1 MGFLLYI
8 LFWTEQDEWTGE
20 QKLQYTD
27 VSDDI
32 EPEEIRPM
40 GNYAVSITWPDG
52 FSQVKKN
59 PFFKFPF
66 LVKKINDMENLMY
79 EYMSAS

>member
-1 MGFLLYI
+1 MQN
-8 LFWTEQDEWTGE
+8 QDEWTGE

-27 VSDDI
+27 VPEDI

-52 FSQVKKN
+52 FSQVK
-59 PFFKFPF
+59 
-66 LVKKINDMENLMY
+66 
-79 EYMSAS
+79 